1 MNENKKESRKRERR
15 EKESRKR
22 ERRANA
28 NARARANTEE
38 TMVSIRLSVEEWQ
51 EVLASLETKM
61 AVLEHRGVIRLERQ
75 PEQDRRWVTLL
86 NSVHRTI
93 SGALGGA

>member
-1 MNENKKESRKRERR
+1 MNENKKESRKRERK

-28 NARARANTEE
+28 NARANTEE

-51 EVLASLETKM
+51 EVLASLETKVS
-61 AVLEHRGVIRLERQ
+61 VLEHRGVIRLERQ